1 MSHLSRGITVKEDY
15 MLTRMT
21 LNLFKG
27 IAQIMAD
34 GDMREIGVYPDREIK
49 EFGLLCLA
57 LLEGKDI
64 MFSNPGNKGNI

>member
-21 LNLFKG
+21 LNLFTG

-34 GDMREIGVYPDREIK
+34 GRMGDLHACPAREIK
-49 EFGLLCLA
+49 EFGRICLA
-57 LLEGKDI
+57 MLEGKDI
-64 MFSNPGNKGNI
+64 MFSHPGNKGNI